1 MNLLQD
7 GISQHAV
14 LETALTRKLTV
25 DGVTQAY
32 PVYKIKLDWLYYN
45 DQNDRIATW
54 ISQYRSQHDGRAPD
68 LADRE
73 AYNQVIGGLDRKSVV

>member
-1 MNLLQD
+1 MKNLLQD
-7 GISQHAV
+7 GLAQHAV
-14 LETALTRKLTV
+14 LKTDLTRKLTV
-25 DGVTQAY
+25 DGMTQAY

-54 ISQYRSQHDGRAPD
+54 VSQYRFQHGGSAPD

-73 AYNQVIGGLDRKSVV
+73 TYNQVIE